1 MHKDEA
7 AAGFSALSDSMRVKI
22 VKFLYVKRDKMS
34 YDELS
39 EITGKD
45 KADLDADIALLLE
58 RGLIIKNG
66 DCYSDN
72 KEYVDSLLD
81 FIRTPCGCMHHN

>member
-7 AAGFSALSDSMRVKI
+7 AAGFSVLSDSMRVKM
-22 VKFLYVKRDKMS
+22 VKFLYVKMDKMN

-39 EITGKD
+39 QITGKD
-45 KADLDADIALLLE
+45 KEELDDDIALLLE
-58 RGLIIKNG
+58 RGFITKNG
-66 DCYSDN
+66 EYYSAN
-72 KEYVDSLLD
+72 KEYIDSLLD

>member
-7 AAGFSALSDSMRVKI
+7 AAGFSVLSDSMRVKM
-22 VKFLYVKRDKMS
+22 VKFLYVKMDKMS

-39 EITGKD
+39 QITGKD
-45 KADLDADIALLLE
+45 KEELDDDIALLLE
-58 RGLIIKNG
+58 RGFITKNG
-66 DCYSDN
+66 EYYSAN
-72 KEYVDSLLD
+72 KEYIDSLLD

>member
-7 AAGFSALSDSMRVKI
+7 AAGFSVLSDSMRVKM
-22 VKFLYVKRDKMS
+22 VKFLYVKMDKMS

-39 EITGKD
+39 QITGKN
-45 KADLDADIALLLE
+45 KEELDDDIALLLE
-58 RGLIIKNG
+58 RGFITKNG
-66 DCYSDN
+66 EYYSAN
-72 KEYVDSLLD
+72 KEYIDSLLD